1 MTAAGALVVLHGG
14 TFDPVHNGHLAIA
27 RAAHEALGSVVRM
40 MPAAD
45 PPHRPP
51 PGATAAQRAEMLDLA
66 TAGEPGLAVDRR
78 ELGRDGPSYTVLTL
92 RELRAADPD
101 IPVALLVGADSFLGL
116 PGWREWRALFG
127 MAHFVV
133 ADRPGDDWRPDELPG
148 PLGDEVRG
156 RWTADPAALAAA
168 PAGRLLRLGQPLY
181 DVSASDLRARIAG
194 GRPWRHLVPAAVAGY
209 IGRHGLYAGTGRDAA
224 TTASSL

>member
-1 MTAAGALVVLHGG
+1 M
-14 TFDPVHNGHLAIA
+14 
-27 RAAHEALGSVVRM
+27 SK
-40 MPAAD
+40 
-45 PPHRPP
+45 RPLKQ
-51 PGATAAQRAEMLDLA
+51 A
-66 TAGEPGLAVDRR
+66 
-78 ELGRDGPSYTVLTL
+78 
-92 RELRAADPD
+92 
-101 IPVALLVGADSFLGL
+101 
-116 PGWREWRALFG
+116 
-127 MAHFVV
+127 
-133 ADRPGDDWRPDELPG
+133 GDDWRPDELPG

-168 PAGRLLRLGQPLY
+168 PAGRLLRLGQPLH

>member
-1 MTAAGALVVLHGG
+1 MTAAAALVVLHGG

-66 TAGEPGLAVDRR
+66 TAAEPGLAVDRR
-78 ELGRDGPSYTVLTL
+78 ELGRAGPSYTVLTL
-92 RELRAADPD
+92 RELRAADPEV
-101 IPVALLVGADSFLGL
+101 PVALLVGADSFLGL
-116 PGWREWRALFG
+116 PGWREWRALFEL
-127 MAHFVV
+127 AHFVV
-133 ADRPGDDWRPDELPG
+133 ADRHGGDLGPGELEG
-148 PLGDEVRG
+148 PLGDEARG
-156 RWTADPAALAAA
+156 RWTDDPAALARA
-168 PAGRLLRLGQPLY
+168 PAGRLLRLGQPLH
-181 DVSASDLRARIAG
+181 DASATDLRARIAA

-209 IGRHGLYAGTGRDAA
+209 IERHGLYRGPGRDAA